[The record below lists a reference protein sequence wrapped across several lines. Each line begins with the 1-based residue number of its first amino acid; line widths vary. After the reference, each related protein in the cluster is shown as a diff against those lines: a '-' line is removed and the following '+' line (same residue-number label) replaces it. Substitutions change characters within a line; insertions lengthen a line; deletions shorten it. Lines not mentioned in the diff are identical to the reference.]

1 MNLKKALQRLILIE
15 FLTLVLGAVA
25 SVYLENRLPNEL
37 QVWITAYYGEVEIST
52 GLFVI
57 LIIPVAIYF
66 ISMAGLF
73 CLKPWA
79 KLWYLTSTVVGV
91 LLCLFLGPT
100 VEHEIASTFWY
111 ISTLSSGAII
121 GLLLFTPV
129 FEPSSNQSKNLA
141 NLQSV

>member
-15 FLTLVLGAVA
+15 VISLVLHVIA
-25 SVYLENRLPNEL
+25 SHYLERRLPNEL
-37 QVWITAYYGEVEIST
+37 QAWINAYYEVEIST

-66 ISMAGLF
+66 ITMAGLF

-79 KLWYLTSTVVGV
+79 KLWYLVSTVVGV
-91 LLCLFLGPT
+91 LLYLFLGPT
-100 VEHEIASTFWY
+100 VEHEIASTFSY

-129 FEPSSNQSKNLA
+129 FEPSSDQSENLA
-141 NLQSV
+141 DLQSA